1 MRVFQVS
8 FEINKEKRLTDIP
21 IFSSKAD
28 NEKLLND
35 LIEMRLEK
43 RFGYTPSFKI
53 EKEYSYD
60 NNGSNNSNDQHG
72 TWL

>member
-8 FEINKEKRLTDIP
+8 FEKDKDRKLTDIT
-21 IFSSKAD
+21 IFSSKAN

-43 RFGYTPSFKI
+43 RFGYLPSFKI
-53 EKEYSYD
+53 EKEYNYD
-60 NNGSNNSNDQHG
+60 NSWSSNSNDQHA